1 MYRRPP
7 LATRR
12 CAGIY
17 SVLWTFEP
25 FFLFVPNISDLIELN
40 VVRKFTQG
48 MMTGI
53 IPLSQVIHFL
63 RHFHPEIQMQL
74 LFVC

>member
-1 MYRRPP
+1 MYRGTP
-7 LATRR
+7 LSTRR
-12 CAGIY
+12 SAGNY

-25 FFLFVPNISDLIELN
+25 FFQFVTDITDLKELN
-40 VVRKFTQG
+40 VVPKFTEG

-63 RHFHPEIQMQL
+63 RYFGIIY
-74 LFVC
+74 V

>member
-1 MYRRPP
+1 MYKGTS

-12 CAGIY
+12 CTGNY

-25 FFLFVPNISDLIELN
+25 FFQFVTDITDLKELN
-40 VVRKFTQG
+40 VVPKFTEG

-53 IPLSQVIHFL
+53 IPLSQVIQFL
-63 RHFHPEIQMQL
+63 RYFGIIY
-74 LFVC
+74 V